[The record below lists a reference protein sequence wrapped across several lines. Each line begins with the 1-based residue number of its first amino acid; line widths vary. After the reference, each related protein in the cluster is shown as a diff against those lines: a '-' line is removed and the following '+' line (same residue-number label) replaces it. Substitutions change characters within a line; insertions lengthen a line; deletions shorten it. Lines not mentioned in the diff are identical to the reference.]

1 MKSTWILVAD
11 SSRARV
17 FTAETP
23 SSPLQEID
31 DLAHPA
37 GRLHEQRMTSDL
49 PGKDN
54 GNIGVGGHSY
64 QDQTGPKEQE
74 AIDFAKRVSEYL
86 EDGKT
91 TNRFEQLLI
100 ISAPAFLGTLRT
112 QLSAQTRNC
121 ICFELDKN
129 ITTHS
134 ADDIRRHLPENLP
147 SL

>member
-23 SSPLQEID
+23 SSPLQEIN

-37 GRLHEQRMTSDL
+37 ARMHEQRMTSDL

-54 GNIGVGGHSY
+54 GNIGTGGHSY
-64 QDQTGPKEQE
+64 QDQTGPKEQGV
-74 AIDFAKRVSEYL
+74 IDFAKRISEYL
-86 EDGKT
+86 EEGK
-91 TNRFEQLLI
+91 NAHRFEQLLI
-100 ISAPAFLGTLRT
+100 ISAPSFLGTLRN

-129 ITTHS
+129 ITAHS
-134 ADDIRRHLPENLP
+134 AEDIRSHLPENLN

>member
-23 SSPLQEID
+23 SSPLQEIH

-37 GRLHEQRMTSDL
+37 GRLHEQNMTSDL
-49 PGKDN
+49 PGKDS
-54 GNIGVGGHSY
+54 GSEGAGGHSY
-64 QDQTGPKEQE
+64 QDQTGPKQQE

-86 EDGKT
+86 EEGKN

-100 ISAPAFLGTLRT
+100 ISAPAFLGTLRN
-112 QLSAQTRNC
+112 QLSAQIRKC

-129 ITTHS
+129 IAAHS
-134 ADDIRRHLPENLP
+134 ADDIRRHLPVNLP